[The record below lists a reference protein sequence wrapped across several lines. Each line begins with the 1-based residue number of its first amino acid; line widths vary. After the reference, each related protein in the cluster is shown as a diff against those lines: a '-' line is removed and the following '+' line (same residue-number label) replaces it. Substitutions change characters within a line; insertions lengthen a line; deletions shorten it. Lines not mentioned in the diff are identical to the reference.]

1 MHSVTKLW
9 CHRNDVAIIC
19 DYSVINWFF
28 IGLFGLDELTFRQ
41 NWFRNDGLSVDYLL
55 KWQWRKWNVNLSNRT
70 EFRLTGWYSVFIN
83 WVFLWKLNTH
93 QRLIFELEQVSL
105 KIYRLE
111 HFPDSMN
118 YMFSYMYVLK
128 IMKNYLFYEVITESV
143 QRIDQM
149 SKSRD
154 MLWAGFD
161 YDKLGCMVRMVVD
174 SILPHAEC
182 GPNDH
187 RKEAP
192 PLSWWV

>member
-1 MHSVTKLW
+1 M
-9 CHRNDVAIIC
+9 
-19 DYSVINWFF
+19 
-28 IGLFGLDELTFRQ
+28 
-41 NWFRNDGLSVDYLL
+41 
-55 KWQWRKWNVNLSNRT
+55 
-70 EFRLTGWYSVFIN
+70 
-83 WVFLWKLNTH
+83 WKLNTH

-111 HFPDSMN
+111 HFSDSMN

-128 IMKNYLFYEVITESV
+128 ITKNYLFYEVITESV

-154 MLWAGFD
+154 TLCAGFG
-161 YDKLGCMVRMVVD
+161 YDKMGCMVRMVVD

-182 GPNDH
+182 GLNDH

-192 PLSWWV
+192 PLSW

>member
-9 CHRNDVAIIC
+9 CHQNDVAIIC
-19 DYSVINWFF
+19 DYSVIYWFF
-28 IGLFGLDELTFRQ
+28 IGSFGLGELTFRQ

-111 HFPDSMN
+111 HFSDSMN

-128 IMKNYLFYEVITESV
+128 IMENYLFYEVITESV
-143 QRIDQM
+143 QGINQM
-149 SKSRD
+149 SKSHEWGQKWP
-154 MLWAGFD
+154 MSKVIGV
-161 YDKLGCMVRMVVD
+161 K
-174 SILPHAEC
+174 C
-182 GPNDH
+182 G
-187 RKEAP
+187 
-192 PLSWWV
+192 